1 MRYEAQDFA
10 RCAGNPCF
18 DYCKACKRNLKNSPV
33 HPEAMQVWFVGPWVM
48 EDEKCP
54 SFKEMKD
61 DA

>member
-10 RCAGNPCF
+10 RCNGNPCF
-18 DYCKACKRNLKNSPV
+18 DYCKACKRNVFNSPV
-33 HPEAMQVWFVGPWVM
+33 HPEAMQVWFVGPWVL

-61 DA
+61 D

>member
-1 MRYEAQDFA
+1 MNYEPQDFT
-10 RCAGNPCF
+10 RCNGNPCF
-18 DYCKACKRNLKNSPV
+18 EYCEKCKRNLKNSPV
-33 HPEAMQVWFVGPWVM
+33 HPEAMQVWFVGPWVI